1 MKEKLR
7 QQKGITLIALVITI
21 IVLLIL
27 AGVSI
32 ATLMGDNG
40 ILTNATKARTEDA
53 HASVREAIS
62 LAYSEY
68 IMEIEIDKTGDTTKI
83 ASTQN
88 VKIRGIEN
96 HVLASGE
103 EVGTFKDFLTQKG
116 YIDANGVINV
126 EKLVGSSLSI
136 GKGNATD
143 KKDVYIFEETEDSY
157 ILRYYDDK
165 GSSEDLWQNE
175 KKNVVTTKTLEVK
188 YYGTDE
194 IAFTIEYEEGMTWQE
209 WIFSSYNTMEMYE
222 QGTYVRYN
230 KENEEISYWLWES
243 TGHRANPRDL
253 IAETGE
259 YYLRND
265 PQ

>member
-1 MKEKLR
+1 MKEKFKNT
-7 QQKGITLIALVITI
+7 KGITLIALVITI

-40 ILTNATKARTEDA
+40 ILTNASRAKTEDA

-68 IMEIEIDKTGDTTKI
+68 IMELEIDRTGDTTKI

-103 EVGTFKDFLTQKG
+103 ETETFKDFLKGKG
-116 YIDANGVINV
+116 YIDDSGVINV
-126 EKLVGSSLSI
+126 EKLVGSSSSI

-165 GSSEDLWQNE
+165 GSTEETPLWQVEKRTEEIAAIKTVNIYYTNE
-175 KKNVVTTKTLEVK
+175 
-188 YYGTDE
+188 E
-194 IAFTIEYEEGMTWQE
+194 IAFSIEYEEGMTWGE
-209 WIFSSYNTMEMYE
+209 WCESEYNTTELRVNSYTNSIDMPGYSLNDSINVKAE
-222 QGTYVRYN
+222 
-230 KENEEISYWLWES
+230 EEIDGNAEY
-243 TGHRANPRDL
+243 TL
-253 IAETGE
+253 ISA
-259 YYLRND
+259 
-265 PQ
+265 PS

>member
-1 MKEKLR
+1 MKEKL
-7 QQKGITLIALVITI
+7 KNINGITLIALVITI

-40 ILTNATKARTEDA
+40 ILTNASRAKTEDA

-68 IMEIEIDKTGDTTKI
+68 IMELEIDRTGDTTKI

-88 VKIRGIEN
+88 VKIKGIEN
-96 HVLASGE
+96 HVLALGE
-103 EVGTFKDFLTQKG
+103 ETGTFKDFLKGKG
-116 YIDANGVINV
+116 YIEDDGVINV

-157 ILRYYDDK
+157 ILRYYDDN
-165 GSSEDLWQNE
+165 GASENLWQN
-175 KKNVVTTKTLEVK
+175 KKESAVATKTLEIK
-188 YYGTDE
+188 YYSSTDE
-194 IAFTIEYEEGMTWQE
+194 TAFTIEYEEGMTWQE
-209 WIFSSYNTMEMYE
+209 WIFSSYNTMKMYVD
-222 QGTYVRYN
+222 GIGVGYD
-230 KENEEISYWLWES
+230 KENGESYKIYES
-243 TGHRANPRDL
+243 TGRVHPSDL

-259 YYLRND
+259 YYLRYRK
-265 PQ
+265 

>member
-1 MKEKLR
+1 MKEKLKNTR
-7 QQKGITLIALVITI
+7 GITLIALVITI

-40 ILTNATKARTEDA
+40 ILTNASRAKTEDA

-68 IMEIEIDKTGDTTKI
+68 IMELEIDRTGDITKI

-88 VKIRGIEN
+88 VKIKGIEN
-96 HVLASGE
+96 HTLALGE
-103 EVGTFKDFLTQKG
+103 ETGTFKDFLTQKG

-126 EKLVGSSLSI
+126 EKLVGSNLSI

-165 GSSEDLWQNE
+165 GNTEKTPLWQV
-175 KKNVVTTKTLEVK
+175 KKEVETKTLDIK
-188 YYGTDE
+188 YDGSNET
-194 IAFTIEYEEGMTWQE
+194 AFTIEYEENMTWEE
-209 WIFSSYNTMEMYE
+209 WIASEYNKNEVKKDSVVYCQIEGRSYNITNSE
-222 QGTYVRYN
+222 
-230 KENEEISYWLWES
+230 
-243 TGHRANPRDL
+243 
-253 IAETGE
+253 GE
-259 YYLRND
+259 YILPETPINTNNEYFLTMR
-265 PQ
+265 PL

>member
-1 MKEKLR
+1 M
-7 QQKGITLIALVITI
+7 
-21 IVLLIL
+21 
-27 AGVSI
+27 
-32 ATLMGDNG
+32 
-40 ILTNATKARTEDA
+40 
-53 HASVREAIS
+53 
-62 LAYSEY
+62 
-68 IMEIEIDKTGDTTKI
+68 
-83 ASTQN
+83 
-88 VKIRGIEN
+88 
-96 HVLASGE
+96 
-103 EVGTFKDFLTQKG
+103 
-116 YIDANGVINV
+116 
-126 EKLVGSSLSI
+126 
-136 GKGNATD
+136 
-143 KKDVYIFEETEDSY
+143 YIFEETEDSY

-259 YYLRND
+259 YYLKND

>member
-1 MKEKLR
+1 MKEKFKNT
-7 QQKGITLIALVITI
+7 KGITLIALVITI

-68 IMEIEIDKTGDTTKI
+68 IMELEVNKTGKI
-83 ASTQN
+83 IKVASTEN
-88 VKIRGIEN
+88 VKIRGLEN

-103 EVGTFKDFLTQKG
+103 ETETFKDFLTQKG

-136 GKGNATD
+136 GKGNATE

-165 GSSEDLWQNE
+165 GSTEETPLWQVE
-175 KKNVVTTKTLEVK
+175 KESVVETKTLDI
-188 YYGTDE
+188 YYTNEE
-194 IAFTIEYEEGMTWQE
+194 IAFSIEYEEGMTWGE
-209 WIFSSYNTMEMYE
+209 WCESEYNSTKLKVNSYTGDIYMPGYSLMDNI
-222 QGTYVRYN
+222 
-230 KENEEISYWLWES
+230 KEESVGGETQIDKNAEYILISQPL
-243 TGHRANPRDL
+243 
-253 IAETGE
+253 
-259 YYLRND
+259 
-265 PQ
+265 

>member
-1 MKEKLR
+1 MKEKFKNT
-7 QQKGITLIALVITI
+7 KGITLIALVITI

-68 IMEIEIDKTGDTTKI
+68 IMESEIDKTGDTTKI
-83 ASTQN
+83 ASTEN
-88 VKIRGIEN
+88 VKIKGIEN

-103 EVGTFKDFLTQKG
+103 ETGTFKDFLKGKG
-116 YIDANGVINV
+116 YIDDNGVINV
-126 EKLVGSSLSI
+126 KKLVGSSLST

-143 KKDVYIFEETEDSY
+143 KKDVYIFEETQDAY
-157 ILRYYDDK
+157 ILRYYDNK

-175 KKNVVTTKTLEVK
+175 KESTVKTKTLNIYTK
-188 YYGTDE
+188 SGE
-194 IAFTIEYEEGMTWQE
+194 IEFTIEYEEGMTWDDWRKTE
-209 WIFSSYNTMEMYE
+209 YNTI
-222 QGTYVRYN
+222 GVLTDGNILTTNTRNIRYRETEGQIDVSDLIDEN
-230 KENEEISYWLWES
+230 KEYYT
-243 TGHRANPRDL
+243 TGIPL
-253 IAETGE
+253 
-259 YYLRND
+259 
-265 PQ
+265 